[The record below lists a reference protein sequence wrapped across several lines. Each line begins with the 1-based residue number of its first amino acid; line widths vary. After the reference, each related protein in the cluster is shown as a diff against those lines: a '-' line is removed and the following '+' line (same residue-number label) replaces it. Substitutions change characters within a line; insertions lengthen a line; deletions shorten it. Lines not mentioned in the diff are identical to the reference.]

1 MNHDDLTRKKVFSL
15 QFFNLIKYSYTG
27 DTVCRSHPLRSKNA
41 RPLSAVST
49 PAPLAA
55 VSPTVARS
63 LIAAVRCSLV
73 QSVCSCSHYSSSR
86 AAARGARAR
95 AKSFPPSLANP
106 FTHEEPPAFSANS
119 TVKIYEKSEIILLNF
134 S

>member
-1 MNHDDLTRKKVFSL
+1 MFSL

-41 RPLSAVST
+41 RPLGCVHPRASSCSQPHRRAVHTTSSR
-49 PAPLAA
+49 P
-55 VSPTVARS
+55 
-63 LIAAVRCSLV
+63 V
-73 QSVCSCSHYSSSR
+73 QSVCSCSHCSSSR
-86 AAARGARAR
+86 AAVRGARVR

-106 FTHEEPPAFSANS
+106 FTHEEPPAFSAQS
-119 TVKIYEKSEIILLNF
+119 TVKNYEKSEIFLLNF